1 MKRKLTLLITAC
13 ICCLSLNACGHAAQ
27 TYTEYV
33 QAVMDCTYQGNA
45 DAYRKLTN
53 ASEADAQSIHQEAVR
68 YLSDQLCHQA
78 TVDRNAL
85 DEQTAAGF
93 DTLAETLVGK
103 VKYSAS
109 GAVKAGDLYQI
120 TITAEPLNIWAL
132 SLGDLEASYKNDFAK
147 AFYKETP
154 GTDSYISLEGVWG
167 SRALEIYNAHL
178 DEVAGSEAQ
187 SLTTVMY
194 ANSDGHYTLSEQDW
208 RRIDE
213 LVFGLTS

>member
-1 MKRKLTLLITAC
+1 MKRKFTILAAAC
-13 ICCLSLNACGHAAQ
+13 ICCLSLTACGHAAQ

-45 DAYRKLTN
+45 AAYCKLTN

-85 DEQTAAGF
+85 DAETSAGF
-93 DTLAETLVGK
+93 DALAETLVGK

-109 GAVKAGDLYQI
+109 DAVRAGDFYQI
-120 TITAEPLNIWAL
+120 TITAEPLNIWQL
-132 SLGDLEASYKNDFAK
+132 SLGDLEASYKNDFSK

-154 GTDSYISLEGVWG
+154 GTDSYLSLEGVWG

-178 DEVAGSEAQ
+178 DEVSNSEAQ

-194 ANSDGHYTLSEQDW
+194 VNSDGHYTLSQQDW
-208 RRIDE
+208 RRIDS
-213 LVFGLTS
+213 LVFGLAS